1 MELKIISAGDKEV
14 EFEIVGGE
22 YTLAE
27 LLTTRLN
34 EKKGVEFASYR
45 VAHPLVSSPRIYVRV
60 SSGKALTLIS
70 ETLDELR
77 KEVASFREALG
88 KAK

>member
-14 EFEIVGGE
+14 EFEMAGGE

-34 EKKGVEFASYR
+34 LKKEVEFAAYN
-45 VAHPLVSSPRIYVRV
+45 VAHPLTSSPRVYVRV

-70 ETLDELR
+70 ETLEELR
-77 KEVASFREALG
+77 SEVAEFREALT

>member
-14 EFEIVGGE
+14 EFEMVGGE

-34 EKKGVEFASYR
+34 DKKEVEFASYR

-70 ETLDELR
+70 ETLEELR
-77 KEVASFREALG
+77 EEVASFREALG
-88 KAK
+88 KGK